1 MRVAVLMKFFV
12 AVPVQGEAEN
22 IFQVLK
28 DGTVDRWLC
37 WDALR
42 KHLGTGTDWT

>member
-28 DGTVDRWLC
+28 DGRSL
-37 WDALR
+37 AL
-42 KHLGTGTDWT
+42 LGRFKKTLGNGN